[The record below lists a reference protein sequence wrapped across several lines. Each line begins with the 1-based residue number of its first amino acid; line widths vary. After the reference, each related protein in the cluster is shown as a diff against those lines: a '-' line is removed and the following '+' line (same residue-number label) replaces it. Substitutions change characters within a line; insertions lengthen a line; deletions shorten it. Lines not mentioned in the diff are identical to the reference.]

1 MNTTESQFIAL
12 KYEISYVGVD
22 VVLLPHFRMPH
33 SYKVLHTFYLLKPH
47 RLLYASQAVLIST
60 IKSDVEMQKFVSVI
74 KLDIYET
81 CYSKNTFPASLYVFC
96 ALSLFMTG

>member
-1 MNTTESQFIAL
+1 MNTTESQFIAV

-33 SYKVLHTFYLLKPH
+33 SYKVLHTFYLLKLH

-60 IKSDVEMQKFVSVI
+60 IKSDVEMQKSSFI
-74 KLDIYET
+74 IEPNIYET

>member
-1 MNTTESQFIAL
+1 MNTTESQFIAV

-33 SYKVLHTFYLLKPH
+33 SYKVLHTFYLLKLH

-60 IKSDVEMQKFVSVI
+60 IKSDVEMQKFGSVI
-74 KLDIYET
+74 KLDIYGT
-81 CYSKNTFPASLYVFC
+81 CYSNTFPASLYVFC